1 MCKICVDFT
10 LHCLPFTVKEAHGG
24 KNKTLGVHF
33 AKITVDKLLLLFNR
47 KLFSSM
53 PEEILDNG

>member
-10 LHCLPFTVKEAHGG
+10 LHFLPFTVKEAHSG
-24 KNKTLGVHF
+24 KNKTLVVHF
-33 AKITVDKLLLLFNR
+33 VKITVDKLLLLFNR
-47 KLFSSM
+47 KLFSRM